1 MILRFVRWS
10 VTLCLALQLAVNA
23 EVKVVDHAYEN
34 VLVSFARNVPNDKDQ
49 ELIESI
55 KKLFEDTSLAL
66 HTAVGIRI
74 GTVTIRLPSTWSIS
88 PSEDE
93 VIHPSSEEQ
102 AEEKSDI
109 LVDATEDSA
118 FGKQPIALQYGG
130 CGVKGHQVTVP
141 LQFLN
146 SSEDYPK
153 GKLLAREWLK
163 YRYGVFDE
171 NGFVDD
177 SMYPDYYRVPGSPDI
192 RVTECTSPEV
202 QYYFKNPATG
212 ENCSMDIPAEY
223 GICRVHPDP
232 ESIDNVTSSLMYFH
246 EELPNMEHVCGKN
259 HSHKDNHPSKQN
271 ILCSGSSI
279 WEVLK
284 SSSDIPDTEDP
295 DVEYEPVQYVLVQD
309 SNPRYVVLWEDSDQ
323 LLSKKES
330 ISFAVRRFFYD
341 LPSQSK
347 CGLYE
352 FSNEVTTVRP
362 YSELAPEREDLNLGG
377 FGYPSASGICVSCA
391 VLKAVEYLQESTE
404 KTQWGRH
411 DHSHSDAIESNYK
424 SLSDYFDCYSYI
436 QLNKNNDRLSSF
448 ISLYDPMTT
457 NISNSANDFEIKTI
471 KSSNISYANPVVIT
485 KDGAVNYYTLWFNG
499 LLKLSSVGCKM
510 GETSVTLQPVEQK
523 TTISS
528 YTFKIPDGEVS
539 EVSCRLLSELAV
551 PVLTQVQMTTQ
562 KGHYFDV
569 DIWTH
574 STSTK
579 ETEQMPVVIYAK
591 VNFGRYPVKEAN
603 VSATVMTPDK
613 KEFAVQFFDNGRGDP
628 DITQYDGIYSGYFT
642 DFTGNGSYEINVKI
656 HSNQGQT
663 MIGKKGEDICCGSQ
677 VKSDNFEVPPFELE
691 EKSSFIAVGMK
702 PDEGYKPSRIMDLKV
717 RNFEPPNSIR
727 LEWTAPGIEKAD
739 RYIFKL
745 FQSRENAIKN
755 FGTSGLELN
764 ASHIV
769 PSEHGV
775 KQSFS
780 INPKDLEDDVTCYV
794 SMRAVSEKNQM
805 SEISNAVE
813 FFIPLDTSRSTE
825 TPTSPTPTGIT
836 GDIKEGAAKRRT
848 IIIIVGVLVGVIVIC
863 ICVYLGIY
871 FCVQKPR
878 RREVQERIRKKK
890 LENGANRSSG
900 NPPGQIG
907 LNSMPADVILK
918 HHNEV
923 VTAKSLHKD
932 PPIFTEANI
941 DSYKSSPELPD
952 NSNRNNNVATE
963 YSQIHRVPSKN
974 RPDSSP
980 QDPSKS
986 PKRMTVV

>member
-1 MILRFVRWS
+1 MLG
-10 VTLCLALQLAVNA
+10 CL
-23 EVKVVDHAYEN
+23 
-34 VLVSFARNVPNDKDQ
+34 
-49 ELIESI
+49 ELS
-55 KKLFEDTSLAL
+55 
-66 HTAVGIRI
+66 
-74 GTVTIRLPSTWSIS
+74 
-88 PSEDE
+88 DE
-93 VIHPSSEEQ
+93 LM
-102 AEEKSDI
+102 SD
-109 LVDATEDSA
+109 
-118 FGKQPIALQYGG
+118 
-130 CGVKGHQVTVP
+130 
-141 LQFLN
+141 
-146 SSEDYPK
+146 

-171 NGFVDD
+171 NGFEDD
-177 SMYPDYYRVPGSPDI
+177 SMYPDYYRIPGSPDI

-232 ESIDNVTSSLMYFH
+232 ESTDNVTSSLMYFH

-271 ILCSGSSI
+271 TLCSGSSI
-279 WEVLK
+279 WKVLK

-309 SNPRYVVLWEDSDQ
+309 SNPRYVVFWEDSDQ
-323 LLSKKES
+323 LSSKKES

-362 YSELAPEREDLNLGG
+362 YSELGPEREDLYLGG
-377 FGYPSASGICVSCA
+377 FSYPSANGICVSCA
-391 VLKAVEYLQESTE
+391 VLKAVEDLQESTE
-404 KTQWGRH
+404 KPNREGTITLIVNSDLEEGI
-411 DHSHSDAIESNYK
+411 DLTSLEEKLKGSHFCITILHFIEGDAIESNYK
-424 SLSDYFDCYSYI
+424 SLLDYFDCHSYI

-448 ISLYDPMTT
+448 ISLYNNMTT
-457 NISNSANDFEIKTI
+457 NMANSANDFEIKTI
-471 KSSNISYANPVVIT
+471 KTSNISYANPVVIT
-485 KDGAVNYYTLWFNG
+485 KDGAANYYTLWLNG
-499 LLKLSSVGCKM
+499 LLRLSTLGCKM
-510 GETSVTLQPVEQK
+510 GETVVTLQPVVQ
-523 TTISS
+523 TSTISS
-528 YTFKIPDGEVS
+528 YTFKITDGEVS
-539 EVSCRLLSELAV
+539 EVSCRLLSKLAE
-551 PVLTQVQMTTQ
+551 PVLTQVQMTTE

-579 ETEQMPVVIYAK
+579 ETEQMPVIIYAK

-717 RNFEPPNSIR
+717 RDFDPPNSIR
-727 LEWTAPGIEKAD
+727 LEWTAPGVEKAD

-878 RREVQERIRKKK
+878 RKKEVQERIRTKKM
-890 LENGANRSSG
+890 ENGANRGSC

-932 PPIFTEANI
+932 PPIFTEENI

-952 NSNRNNNVATE
+952 NSNRNNNVAAE